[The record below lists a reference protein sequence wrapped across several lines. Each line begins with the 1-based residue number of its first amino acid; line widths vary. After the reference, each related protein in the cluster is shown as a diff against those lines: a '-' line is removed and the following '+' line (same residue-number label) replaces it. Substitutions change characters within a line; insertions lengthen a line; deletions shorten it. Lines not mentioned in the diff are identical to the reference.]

1 MTRKI
6 FLATFLTGLAVL
18 LLCAAVFFG
27 LQVTQTQS
35 EILDNLK
42 IEAVYAESGA
52 AAGGAEFLGSLDTGR
67 RFTWISADGALLYDS
82 EPGANPSDELSAKEM
97 KEAAE
102 KGEGSSAGREGG
114 DSFVS
119 YALKCRDGSLLR
131 IRCGVDILRYAFVTV
146 SPVLWMIVLVLLFSG
161 VLAFRAAKQILEP
174 VNSIDLDRPDPS
186 KTYAELKP
194 LLNRIDEQN
203 LTIGEREDELV
214 RRQKEFTVLTDSMSE
229 GLVLLDKS
237 GKVLVANR
245 SALSL
250 LPECA
255 EGETFPLPESAPS
268 NPAAAAAAP
277 AVKDALR
284 GARREVSH
292 SADGETWRIIAN
304 PVSVR
309 GKPSGAVLLL
319 MDVTER
325 EQRERLRREFSANV
339 SHELK
344 TPLTSISGFAELMMN
359 GLATGDKVREFSADI
374 WRESRRM
381 LSLVDDI
388 IRLSRLDEMLES
400 QPRPGESPVPAK
412 TGAGTEDGAAP
423 EGEESDAPVWED
435 VDLGDLAADVL
446 DSLKSSADKREIRL
460 ELKAEPD
467 AKVRGV
473 WPILY
478 ETVYNLC
485 DNAVKYNRD
494 GGSVTVEIGRGTDN
508 AEEEGEGRDGVRLTV
523 RDTGIGIPKAHRSRV
538 FERFYRVDKSHS
550 QEIGGTGLG
559 LSIVKH
565 GAQLHGAEIELESEV
580 GVGTAVT
587 LFFPPIQ
594 S

>member
-1 MTRKI
+1 
-6 FLATFLTGLAVL
+6 
-18 LLCAAVFFG
+18 
-27 LQVTQTQS
+27 
-35 EILDNLK
+35 
-42 IEAVYAESGA
+42 
-52 AAGGAEFLGSLDTGR
+52 
-67 RFTWISADGALLYDS
+67 
-82 EPGANPSDELSAKEM
+82 
-97 KEAAE
+97 
-102 KGEGSSAGREGG
+102 
-114 DSFVS
+114 
-119 YALKCRDGSLLR
+119 
-131 IRCGVDILRYAFVTV
+131 
-146 SPVLWMIVLVLLFSG
+146 
-161 VLAFRAAKQILEP
+161 
-174 VNSIDLDRPDPS
+174 
-186 KTYAELKP
+186 KP

-250 LPECA
+250 MPECA

-412 TGAGTEDGAAP
+412 TGAGTEDGADP

-494 GGSVTVEIGRGTDN
+494 GGSVTVEVGRGTDN